1 MSCSDQYLSYSSQYP
16 LNCSGSYPLTTELF
30 RLIFTELFKSISEL
44 LRPVLSTKLFR
55 LISDNP
61 LSCSGWYLSYSGQYP
76 LNCSGL
82 YLLSCS
88 GRYSQYTIIKT
99 RAIHAGPISLALIL
113 TIIPVAGQWKAYW
126 YYIMDNTYNWNSY
139 SHI

>member
-16 LNCSGSYPLTTELF
+16 LNCSGSYPLMTELF

-88 GRYSQYTIIKT
+88 GRYSQYIYHKDWGNSCRSYILG
-99 RAIHAGPISLALIL
+99 IDFNHNSSCWSMESLLIL
-113 TIIPVAGQWKAYW
+113 
-126 YYIMDNTYNWNSY
+126 YYG
-139 SHI
+139 